1 MSVSASL
8 FGIAVSLHSGDS
20 GGDGLL
26 PAAHLAL
33 LLPFVQVVIPQKVQ
47 HRVDGEVAHLPL
59 DGVAK
64 LLGLRGGTLQRDA
77 HIPQGAQ
84 PRAGV
89 DVLRPVLGRR
99 TGGEVEH
106 GETEHIRGLINIPA
120 GLVDGL
126 DALVI
131 GDQDVD
137 FTGNRNFFRFQRGVD
152 AYDKVSYRFHS
163 GCKHF

>member
-1 MSVSASL
+1 M
-8 FGIAVSLHSGDS
+8 
-20 GGDGLL
+20 
-26 PAAHLAL
+26 
-33 LLPFVQVVIPQKVQ
+33 
-47 HRVDGEVAHLPL
+47 DGEVAHLPL

-137 FTGNRNFFRFQRGVD
+137 FTGNCNFFRFQRGVD
-152 AYDKVSYRFHS
+152 AGADVGTHNQLLDEISLKNKIDSVFHFFFHCPLISLVGDFSS
-163 GCKHF
+163 GFCAARS